1 MNKVTCYRWGLPFF
15 LTFLLLL
22 STGINRSAFAQTESD
37 DGPAW
42 TIQRYLSVVAELG
55 GVRFMPSE
63 EDATPEDYP
72 AGTVLWATGRSADS
86 EYLYVQ
92 TDRSTDSESGWIARA
107 DVVAFGIN
115 LIPVREVP
123 DFVMSGLM
131 STPEPSTA
139 PSSQA
144 EPTDD
149 SAQSQRGTAVLP
161 TAASEGDETE
171 TATVIAP
178 TLNVRSGPGTEFD
191 VLSQVTSGDEL
202 TVIETSADGA
212 WVSISLS
219 GSDVDDDADENITGW
234 VSAQFVSSDPAALPI
249 TPSSSQPTAAPTG
262 LSGTMVFQQSIG
274 GQIYVYNPA
283 SGALRALTFGAEP
296 ALSPDGSTVAFSRVD
311 SIHLINVDGSNE
323 RVLFAERELLG
334 SPKWSPDGS
343 TIIFT
348 RGDEWQACVKGG
360 IREVCTESSEVG
372 EGKYKKIM
380 YAIAAVDA
388 DGSNYRDVVST
399 KPARAPDWTEA
410 GIVYQSIDGLQR
422 TQADRDAENSLIHYD
437 YLDPYYYDPDW
448 QPGGNQIVFH
458 SKEGSH
464 WQIFTI
470 NSDGSGR
477 SALTRP
483 LTALVDQLPSSV
495 APAFSPDGSKIV
507 FLSNRTPSGEAGAWK
522 LWVMNADGSSQYQ
535 LPINLNIEYTHG
547 VEQVVS
553 WR

>member
-1 MNKVTCYRWGLPFF
+1 MNKVTCHKWGIP
-15 LTFLLLL
+15 LLLTL
-22 STGINRSAFAQTESD
+22 LLFLATGTARSAFAQAESD
-37 DGPAW
+37 EDTDW
-42 TIQRYLSVVAELG
+42 IIQRHLSVVAEQG
-55 GVRFMPSE
+55 GVRFIPND
-63 EDATPEDYP
+63 EDATPDSYP
-72 AGTVLWATGRSADS
+72 AGTVLWATGRSADG

-92 TDRSTDSESGWIARA
+92 TDRAADGDSGWVASSE
-107 DVVAFGIN
+107 VVAFGIN
-115 LIPVREVP
+115 LIPIREMP
-123 DFVMSGLM
+123 DFVMNALM
-131 STPEPSTA
+131 SAPEPSAA

-144 EPTDD
+144 ESTDD

-171 TATVIAP
+171 TVTVIAP

-202 TVIETSADGA
+202 TVVETSTDGT
-212 WVSISLS
+212 WVNISLS
-219 GSDVDDDADENITGW
+219 ENNVDDDADENITGW

-311 SIHLINVDGSNE
+311 AIHLINVDGSNE

-334 SPKWSPDGS
+334 SPKWSPNGN
-343 TIIFT
+343 TVIFT
-348 RGDEWQACVKGG
+348 RGDEWQACVKGF
-360 IREVCTESSEVG
+360 REVCTESSEVG

-422 TQADRDAENSLIHYD
+422 TQVDRDAVNSLIHYD

-448 QPGGNQIVFH
+448 QPGGNQIVFQ

-483 LTALVDQLPSSV
+483 RTALVDQLPSSV
-495 APAFSPDGSKIV
+495 APAFSPDGNQIV

-522 LWVMNADGSSQYQ
+522 LWVMSADGSNQYQ
-535 LPINLNIEYTHG
+535 LPIGLNIEYTHG

>member
-1 MNKVTCYRWGLPFF
+1 MNKVTCHKWGIP
-15 LTFLLLL
+15 LLLTL
-22 STGINRSAFAQTESD
+22 LLFLATGTARSAFAQAESD
-37 DGPAW
+37 EGTDW
-42 TIQRYLSVVAELG
+42 IIQRHLSVVAEQG
-55 GVRFMPSE
+55 GVRFIPSD
-63 EDATPEDYP
+63 EDATPDSYP
-72 AGTVLWATGRSADS
+72 AGTVLWATGRSADG

-92 TDRSTDSESGWIARA
+92 TDRAADGDNGWVASSE
-107 DVVAFGIN
+107 VVAFGIN
-115 LIPVREVP
+115 LIPIREMP
-123 DFVMSGLM
+123 DFVMSALM
-131 STPEPSTA
+131 SAPEPSVA

-144 EPTDD
+144 ESTDD

-171 TATVIAP
+171 TVTVIAP

-191 VLSQVTSGDEL
+191 ILSQVTSGDEL
-202 TVIETSADGA
+202 TVVETSTDGA
-212 WVSISLS
+212 WVHISLS
-219 GSDVDDDADENITGW
+219 ESDVDDADENIIGW

-249 TPSSSQPTAAPTG
+249 TPSSSQLTAAPTG

-274 GQIYVYNPA
+274 GQIYVYTPS

-311 SIHLINVDGSNE
+311 AIHLINVDGSNE

-334 SPKWSPDGS
+334 SPKWSPDGNAV
-343 TIIFT
+343 IFT
-348 RGDEWQACVKGG
+348 RGDEWQACVKGF
-360 IREVCTESSEVG
+360 REVCTESSEVG

-422 TQADRDAENSLIHYD
+422 TQVDRDAVNSLIHYD

-448 QPGGNQIVFH
+448 QPGGNQIVFQ

-483 LTALVDQLPSSV
+483 RTALVDQLPSSV
-495 APAFSPDGSKIV
+495 APAFSPDGSQIV
-507 FLSNRTPSGEAGAWK
+507 FLSNRMPSGEAGAWR
-522 LWVMNADGSSQYQ
+522 LWVMNADGSNQYQ
-535 LPINLNIEYTHG
+535 LPISLDIEYTHG